1 MNVRKIF
8 LIGKLVLIVALLSLV
23 VKTALIFQPTT
34 ELFTP
39 ASASGSDSIDT
50 IDLTTAQEVPLWDYS
65 TIVKQNIFAE
75 AETPSAASLFP
86 QVGANQMPPAEQELG
101 LTLLGTVAASPPL
114 ARAIIREAK
123 SNTPG
128 LYRPGDVVAA
138 ARIESITKDTVV
150 LRHHG
155 QRKVLTLGTREAEHK
170 STKTQP
176 ATPQNTKTESQPA
189 DAGSSADATASPGVE
204 LAGLESIL
212 KKAVIRPY
220 SVNGQ
225 MEGLR
230 ITALDKIPA
239 AKDMGLRN
247 GDIIRSVNGQ
257 HLTSKQ
263 KAYQVFK
270 KARSGA
276 GISIELLR
284 GDEIKRLSFLLR

>member
-1 MNVRKIF
+1 MNARKIF
-8 LIGKLVLIVALLSLV
+8 LIGKLVLIVVLLSLV

-50 IDLTTAQEVPLWDYS
+50 IDLTTAQEMPLWDYS

-75 AETPSAASLFP
+75 ADTPSAASLFP
-86 QVGANQMPPAEQELG
+86 QVGANQMPPAEHELG

-176 ATPQNTKTESQPA
+176 ADT
-189 DAGSSADATASPGVE
+189 GSSADATASSGIQ
-204 LAGLESIL
+204 LTGLESIL

-220 SVNGQ
+220 SINGQ
-225 MEGLR
+225 MDGLR
-230 ITALDKIPA
+230 ITALEKIPA

-257 HLTSKQ
+257 RLTSKR

-270 KARSGA
+270 KARSA
-276 GISIELLR
+276 PGISIELLR
-284 GDEIKRLSFLLR
+284 GNETKRLSFLLR